1 MRVVR
6 KEGGDEMTWT
16 SWILGACIVMG
27 MQSFSAAEELSGNP
41 LVLWYRQ
48 PATRWMESLPVGN
61 GRLGA
66 MVFGCVDC
74 ERIALNESTLWSGEP
89 GAHENPA
96 TREHLSEIRAALF
109 EDRYAQ
115 AQAMCQR
122 YVVGREG
129 NYGTHLPMGDLVL
142 RFANSGNEIRD
153 YRRELDLDRAVARVA
168 YAVGDTSYKRE
179 VLCSNVD
186 QVLVVHLT
194 CGTPGQLSFE
204 AAIDGGENPSEAH
217 TDGKDT
223 LIVTGHAYEKKHSNG
238 QCGVGFCGQVKL
250 LATGGQV
257 TASDKVLKVEH
268 ADAATLFVAIN
279 TDFGGRNPATLCQA
293 QLDAAAKKTYD
304 QIREAHMADHQ
315 RLFRRVQLDL
325 GTTDVVALPT
335 DRRMELLRNGGDD
348 PQLVATFFQYGRYL
362 LIAGSRENSPLP
374 TNLQG
379 IWNDNL
385 ACKMGW
391 TCDFHMDINMQQ
403 NYWPAEV
410 CNLTECHEPLFNLIE
425 SLRVPGRRTAREAY
439 GCNGWVCHVFTNAWG
454 YTAPGWGLGWGVH
467 VTGGIWLASH
477 LWEHYLFTGD
487 RAFLSQRAYP
497 VLKEAAEFFLEYMV
511 EHPEQ
516 HYLVTGPSPSP
527 ENSFIAPDGIRCSE
541 SMGPTCDS
549 VLVRDLFSHCIEASH
564 TFGADA
570 EFAAKLETAMAKLP
584 PLRVGKHGQL
594 QEWIEDFE
602 EAVPNHRHMSHLIAL
617 YPSDQITPNTTSELA
632 QAARV
637 TIERRTNRPDWED
650 VEWSR
655 GNLINFYARLAD
667 GEKAHD
673 SVLGLLRKLTDKNLL
688 TFSVGGIAGA
698 PENIFVVDGNSAGTA
713 GIAEMLLQS
722 YGGEIKLLPALP
734 KAWPSGH
741 VKGLRARG
749 GYEVDISWN
758 KGRLTESTIR
768 ATLDG
773 VCRIWADTPVKVKI
787 DGDDAAVQRPEAK
800 IVELPVKAGDTLHV
814 AAVRGIETGRVSV
827 TRDSG

>member
-1 MRVVR
+1 M
-6 KEGGDEMTWT
+6 MWT
-16 SWILGACIVMG
+16 LWILGVGIVIG
-27 MQSFSAAEELSGNP
+27 MQSLSVADELRGNP

-48 PATRWMESLPVGN
+48 PAIRWMESLPVGN

-66 MVFGCVDC
+66 MVFGGTDC

-96 TREHLSEIRAALF
+96 TREHLAEIRTALF
-109 EDRYAQ
+109 EGRYAQ
-115 AQAMCQR
+115 AQSLCQR
-122 YVVGREG
+122 YVVGRRR
-129 NYGTHLPMGDLVL
+129 NYGTHLPMGDLLL
-142 RFANSGNEIRD
+142 RFANSGNEVRE
-153 YRRELDLDRAVARVA
+153 YRRELDLDRAIARVA
-168 YAVGDTSYKRE
+168 YAVGDTRYERE

-186 QVLVVHLT
+186 QVLMARLT
-194 CGTPGQLSFE
+194 CGAPGQLSFDVS
-204 AAIDGGENPSEAH
+204 IDGGENPYETH
-217 TDGKDT
+217 IEGTDT
-223 LIVTGHAYEKKHSNG
+223 LVVTGHAYEKKHSDG
-238 QCGVGFCGQVKL
+238 QCGVGFRGQVKL
-250 LATGGQV
+250 VVAGGQV
-257 TASDKVLKVEH
+257 TASAKALRVER
-268 ADAATLFVAIN
+268 ADTATLFVAIN
-279 TDFGGRNPATLCQA
+279 TDFGGRNPEALCRA
-293 QLDAAAKKTYD
+293 QLDAAAGKTYD
-304 QIREAHMADHQ
+304 QMREVHVADHQ
-315 RLFRRVQLDL
+315 RLFRRVELDL
-325 GTTDVVALPT
+325 GTTEAAAMPT
-335 DRRMELLRNGGDD
+335 DQRLEQIQNGGND
-348 PQLVATFFQYGRYL
+348 PQLVTMFFQYGRYL

-391 TCDFHMDINMQQ
+391 TCDFHMDINTQQ

-425 SLRVPGRRTAREAY
+425 SLRVPGRKTAREAY
-439 GCNGWVCHVFTNAWG
+439 GCMGWVCHVFTNAWG
-454 YTAPGWGLGWGVH
+454 FTAPGWGLGWGLH

-477 LWEHYLFTGD
+477 LWDHYVFTGD
-487 RAFLSQRAYP
+487 RVFLAQRVYP

-511 EHPEQ
+511 EHPAY

-527 ENSFIAPDGIRCSE
+527 ENAFIAPDGSRCSE

-549 VLVRDLFSHCIEASH
+549 VLVRDLFSHCIEAARILA
-564 TFGADA
+564 TDA
-570 EFAAKLETAMAKLP
+570 EFAAKLETALAKLP

-594 QEWIEDFE
+594 QEWLEDFE
-602 EAVPNHRHMSHLIAL
+602 DAEPNHRHMSHLIAL
-617 YPSDQITPNTTSELA
+617 YPSDQITPDGTPELA

-655 GNLINFYARLAD
+655 GNLINFYARLAE

-722 YGGEIKLLPALP
+722 HGGEINLLPALP

-758 KGRLTESTIR
+758 EGRLKESTIR

-773 VCRIWADTPVKVKI
+773 VCRIRAGMPVQVKM
-787 DGDDAAVQRPEAK
+787 GRNKASVKRPGPTV
-800 IVELPVKAGDTLHV
+800 VELPLKMGDTLHII
-814 AAVRGIETGRVSV
+814 ADR
-827 TRDSG
+827 

>member
-1 MRVVR
+1 MMWV
-6 KEGGDEMTWT
+6 
-16 SWILGACIVMG
+16 SWSLGAGIVVG
-27 MQSFSAAEELSGNP
+27 IQSLSAAEELSGNP

-66 MVFGCVDC
+66 MVFGGVDC

-96 TREHLSEIRAALF
+96 TREHLAEIRAALF
-109 EDRYAQ
+109 EGRYAQ
-115 AQAMCQR
+115 AQAMCRQ
-122 YVVGREG
+122 YVVGRKG

-153 YRRELDLDRAVARVA
+153 YRRELNLDRAVAGAEYV
-168 YAVGDTSYKRE
+168 VGDTRYERE

-186 QVLVVHLT
+186 QVLMVRLT

-204 AAIDGGENPSEAH
+204 VAIDGGENPSEVRATG
-217 TDGKDT
+217 TDT
-223 LIVTGHAYEKKHSNG
+223 IVVTGHAYEKRHSNG
-238 QCGVGFCGQVKL
+238 QCGVGFRGQVRL
-250 LATGGQV
+250 VAIGGQV
-257 TASDKVLKVEH
+257 TASDKALKVEH

-279 TDFGGRNPATLCQA
+279 TDFGGRNPGALCQA

-304 QIREAHMADHQ
+304 QIREAHVADHQ
-315 RLFRRVQLDL
+315 RLFRRVHLDL
-325 GTTDVVALPT
+325 GTTDAVALPT
-335 DRRMELLRNGGDD
+335 DQRLERLQNGGND

-391 TCDFHMDINMQQ
+391 TCDFHMDINTQQ

-410 CNLTECHEPLFNLIE
+410 CNLTECHEPLFRFVE
-425 SLRVPGRRTAREAY
+425 SLCAPGRRTARETY
-439 GCNGWVCHVFTNAWG
+439 GCSGWVCHAVTNAWG
-454 YTAPGWGLGWGVH
+454 YTAPGWGLTWGAH
-467 VTGGIWLASH
+467 ATAGIWLASH

-487 RAFLSQRAYP
+487 QVFLARRAYP

-511 EHPEQ
+511 EHPGY

-527 ENSFIAPDGIRCSE
+527 ENAFFAPDGTRCSE

-549 VLVRDLFSHCIEASH
+549 VLIRDLFSHCIEAAH
-564 TFGADA
+564 ILAMDA
-570 EFAAKLETAMAKLP
+570 EFAAKLETALKKLP

-594 QEWIEDFE
+594 QEWLEDYE
-602 EAVPNHRHMSHLIAL
+602 DAIPNHRHMCHLIAL
-617 YPSDQITPNTTSELA
+617 YPSDQVTPNGTPQLA

-673 SVLGLLRKLTDKNLL
+673 SVLGLLRKLTDKNLF

-698 PENIFVVDGNSAGTA
+698 PQNIFVIDGNSAGTA

-722 YGGEIKLLPALP
+722 HGGEISLLPALP

-768 ATLDG
+768 ATLEG
-773 VCRIWADTPVKVKI
+773 VCRIRVGTPVQVKI
-787 DGDDAAVQRPEAK
+787 DGDDAAIQRPEAT

-814 AAVRGIETGRVSV
+814 AAVRGIETVRVSG